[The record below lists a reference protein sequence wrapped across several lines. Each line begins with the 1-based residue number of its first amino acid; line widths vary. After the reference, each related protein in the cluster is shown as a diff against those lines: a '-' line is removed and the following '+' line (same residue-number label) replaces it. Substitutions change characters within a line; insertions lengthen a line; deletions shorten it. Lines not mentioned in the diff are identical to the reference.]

1 MSTEHDE
8 LDRIIGE
15 LLVSKRELDE
25 ADEAFLAYRY
35 GREPVDS
42 EVREPSK
49 HESTDWLS
57 LADSICHD
65 PWRRR
70 P

>member
-1 MSTEHDE
+1 MYTK
-8 LDRIIGE
+8 LW
-15 LLVSKRELDE
+15 LDE
-25 ADEAFLAYRY
+25 VVDEIIRTVDDTMERD
-35 GREPVDS
+35 RECDDVEVS
-42 EVREPSK
+42 ESKPSK
-49 HESTDWLS
+49 HEPTDWLS